1 MKIFVLH
8 YSKLV
13 DRKKYILE
21 QFNKQGITDYEFI
34 EKYDKN
40 EITDDES
47 NLFSINYKKSTMSL
61 HLKHNYV
68 YNIIAETYERALIF
82 EDDVIL
88 CDNFLDKL
96 NNYITQLPENF
107 DMLFIGDGC
116 NLHIEKDNLIPG
128 KNIYEKCLYPTRWG
142 GDGASRCCDSY
153 IISKKCANKLC
164 EYINSLESKINLP
177 IDWWLNVASRDNKFK
192 VYWAEPTIVTQGSQ
206 NNLFTTS
213 H

>member
-13 DRKKYILE
+13 DRKNYILE
-21 QFNKQGITDYEFI
+21 QFNKQGIIDYEFI

-40 EITDDES
+40 EITDYES
-47 NLFSINYKKSTMSL
+47 NLFDINYEKSTMSL

-68 YNIIAETYERALIF
+68 YNIIAENYERALIF

-88 CDNFLDKL
+88 CDNFIDKL

-116 NLHIEKDNLIPG
+116 NLHIEKHKLIPN
-128 KNIYEKCLYPTRWG
+128 KNIYEKCLYPTSWG
-142 GDGASRCCDSY
+142 GDGASKCCDSY

-164 EYINSLESKINLP
+164 EYIKKSDKINLP
-177 IDWWLNVASRDNKFK
+177 IDWWLNVASRDNDFK
-192 VYWAEPTIVTQGSQ
+192 VYWAEPTIVTQGTQ
-206 NNLFTTS
+206 NGLFEKS

>member
-13 DRKKYILE
+13 DRKKHILE
-21 QFNKQGITDYEFI
+21 QFNKQGIIDYEFI
-34 EKYDKN
+34 EKYDKDQ
-40 EITDDES
+40 ITDYES
-47 NLFSINYKKSTMSL
+47 NLFDTNYKKSTMSL

-68 YNIIAETYERALIF
+68 YNIIAENYERALIF

-88 CDNFLDKL
+88 CDNFIEKL

-116 NLHIEKDNLIPG
+116 NLHIEKNKLISNR
-128 KNIYEKCLYPTRWG
+128 NIYEKCLYPTSWG
-142 GDGASRCCDSY
+142 GDGATRCCDSY
-153 IISKKCANKLC
+153 IISKNCAKKLC
-164 EYINSLESKINLP
+164 EKINNLEDKINLP
-177 IDWWLNVASRDNKFK
+177 IDWWLNVAARENNFK
-192 VYWAEPTIVTQGSQ
+192 VYWAEPTIVTQGTQ
-206 NNLFTTS
+206 KGLFITS